1 MKKIVITG
9 SSGLIGK
16 KLSQFLE
23 KKNFEIINLQRVKLN
38 FTDSLN
44 WKLGETL
51 PKDAIGADIFI
62 HCAHDNSVSS
72 MQKKIIKNINYTGSK
87 KLFDEIRMKSKYEIY
102 YLSSQTSN
110 EYSKSYYGKLKFNI
124 EKLLKTKNRN
134 IEVIIRPGIVYSKEN
149 SYITELLKKLSKF
162 KVFPFFSF
170 KKNVQPIDIDDLVE
184 CIYRIISSENKQ
196 DVYNLGAKYKMN
208 IRDYIKFVCKDN
220 NLPLPYFIYIPY
232 HLVILIAASID
243 FLKFTK
249 FSLLERIYGLV
260 FLPHLDSKQD
270 LQNINYSLKKDFLK

>member
-124 EKLLKTKNRN
+124 EKLLKTKNLYAYKHNGFWQCIDTLRDKKTLEKLNKLKN
-134 IEVIIRPGIVYSKEN
+134 IPWS
-149 SYITELLKKLSKF
+149 
-162 KVFPFFSF
+162 
-170 KKNVQPIDIDDLVE
+170 
-184 CIYRIISSENKQ
+184 
-196 DVYNLGAKYKMN
+196 
-208 IRDYIKFVCKDN
+208 
-220 NLPLPYFIYIPY
+220 
-232 HLVILIAASID
+232 
-243 FLKFTK
+243 
-249 FSLLERIYGLV
+249 
-260 FLPHLDSKQD
+260 
-270 LQNINYSLKKDFLK
+270 